1 MQKYNVTKSL
11 GGLNQDD
18 EVRFIPAGDYIYAE
32 NLRTAITEGGRM
44 GTQTNVRG
52 NWLITQYN
60 CPYTDVFPQGKNKT
74 LGYCED
80 IKNNSIIFFN
90 WNSNNEHGIYRF
102 WRDRTDA
109 NNPYGVCDQIV
120 SYDFG
125 WSENERIT
133 SASIVYGETGDLLYW
148 TDSVMPRKINL
159 TKGNLVDKK
168 KSWDLFLP
176 VTCDFPNLITFTFKN
191 KAGGTIK
198 TVIVGLSEPTVRN
211 VIIDDITSYINGL
224 NNVPVIAV
232 SCDCSL
238 QFVEKVSGEVWTVEV
253 DFGAIMIVPDN
264 WYGSVLIERFFDR
277 CKYPFLEPPLMEFA
291 IDSSYDP
298 NYVKNKVFQSR
309 LQPFYDDNEGSS
321 LTLGVWSQI
330 PINNLGCDGTSS
342 PQYNYIDI
350 DFNDSS
356 IANPQ
361 TLVLLKKINLIMREH
376 NTGADRKIIL
386 LEPCDFLDYDYTPNA
401 EKWVVHY
408 KFYNDIISSAID
420 SATAAKLFDDVPLKS
435 DAELYVKNKIVEGGI
450 LEGYNAPDCIDAKPQ
465 MEFGDTPNPKLH
477 KVKFRI
483 RILTFGLSD
492 AQVPMPL
499 PPLDVQTFYEAF
511 PTLRKYPF
519 WQPYYTIVRG
529 GIFHDVSRTTN
540 NFAFFGGGGFGTGA
554 GGDFGIRAGM
564 ESEFD
569 QRCPEGGFPVYAAGT
584 PYFAISK
591 QLNIGLGTDSSGALD
606 TSTPEKISQIGDYLY
621 GTANN
626 GGDLYSEVEI
636 LVPEGEYVFRVA
648 SHWCSFG
655 DKLAKGFAY
664 DLSSGTTYQKTSTN
678 VWGVVPAGKDPLDEF
693 LPQKEI
699 KIIVNSDISHAG
711 TFIIMD
717 LAPPYNVSIPPSDAN
732 TYFGKPLNFYLYD
745 SLGVTDINSNQFDGI
760 PVEKA
765 IVTFSAFHDYLVGWQ
780 ETAVTDHNG
789 YYFGI
794 SSGGALTQKA
804 YQVNNQI
811 LVDSALIGV
820 GSLSDL
826 FNKTCQLTNYAQQ
839 GFIFGGELL
848 SGIVPTSLS
857 TGRANAS
864 TYINGKVVDSATP
877 PNPIQSVLVVYEN
890 GRNDTTAIDG
900 SYSFVAWG
908 DMITP
913 NLPNFPNSP
922 LLNITEGT
930 NRVVDNLIFELPT
943 SCLPSYP
950 NGQEYSPVNIDP
962 FGTAVGE
969 YNPTNPYLIP
979 NFIIDEGNN
988 PSIKAHKRGGNY
1000 TYGLRLYDNA
1010 GRLCSVVKAFEMY
1023 VPFITEDIGKYQI
1036 ENFSGVVYPT
1046 GTYKYGKPSIKWVL
1060 SPNTVFPTWATTFQW
1075 MRVKNSIY
1083 GRYLQWVANQVT
1095 YLSATATATTPEI
1108 QTSFQN
1114 ADAVAIKISLSNITS
1129 YYAANNNS
1137 QVGYTY
1143 QAGDRVR
1150 LIANRSLVNYQG
1162 VNDFEVTSYDSTT
1175 QSIIIKPNGF
1185 PFEIQSGT
1193 LFEIFNPKSVETT
1206 DEQIYYEVG
1215 EVVSINNG
1223 IPAKYNGVFTNGDTY
1238 WRGRLIIVNDDAT
1251 KFASAYPVVIEDA
1264 SISDF
1269 YVSQDQDIGRIG
1281 IIDPNFKQ
1289 IYNPAKLRVSNDYQV
1304 SSANNGLSSFE
1315 ELNQKELDKSYGEIK
1330 RLFFVN
1336 NNLVVVTQNKEVSNY
1351 IGIITIQQASK
1362 GAEAGIL
1369 STTDQFFGTD
1379 YYHSKL
1385 LGADFAGSVVF
1396 NNNSQ
1401 LMGYNSRLANVW
1413 QYEQNGEQ
1421 VISDVKMINYFKG
1434 LAGKVTDCVGIYD
1447 RNYEEYI
1454 LTIWRDGVPETL
1466 AWCEAKKRWTTFYS
1480 FTPECY
1486 ASLGSEIYSF
1496 NQGAL
1501 YIHDKN
1507 PTRNLFYVFQQGVS
1521 KLNVVFN
1528 SEPDLYKNWQM
1539 CILKTLQDNYA
1550 NDWEVPMIYNDNKQQ
1565 SRLVKG
1571 SWTKRGEDWFASFKR
1586 NLLNPTVAN
1595 PILNAEPLRSS
1606 TLTCELVNAYTG
1618 DMRIYSW
1625 DSGYNYS
1632 ERTLP
1637 K

>member
-1 MQKYNVTKSL
+1 MQKYSVTKSI
-11 GGLNQDD
+11 GGLNVDD
-18 EVRFIPAGDYIYAE
+18 ELRFIPAGDYLYAE

-52 NWLITQYN
+52 TFLVTQYN
-60 CPYTDVFPQGKNKT
+60 CPYTDVFPQGTNKT
-74 LGYCED
+74 LGFCED
-80 IKNNSIIFFN
+80 IKNNSIVFFN
-90 WNSNNEHGIYRF
+90 WNSKRQHGIYRF
-102 WRDRTDA
+102 WRDRIDT

-120 SYDFG
+120 SFNFD
-125 WSENERIT
+125 WSETERIT
-133 SASIVYGETGDLLYW
+133 SANIVYGETGDLLYW
-148 TDSVMPRKINL
+148 TDSVMPRKVNL
-159 TKGNLVDKK
+159 TKGNVVDKL

-176 VTCDFPNLITFTFKN
+176 VTCDLPSIVTFTFKN
-191 KAGGTIK
+191 KSGG
-198 TVIVGLSEPTVRN
+198 VVYSVGEVLTEPTNREKC
-211 VIIDDITSYINGL
+211 IND
-224 NNVPVIAV
+224 IAV
-232 SCDCSL
+232 NLNSNVDSPVTVEACDCHL
-238 QFVEKVSGEVWTVEV
+238 KFVEKVSGELWTITV
-253 DFGAIMIVPDN
+253 DTGAIMIVPDN
-264 WYGSVLIERFFDR
+264 WYGATLIERFFDR
-277 CKYPFLEPPLMEFA
+277 CKYPFLEPPLMEYKV
-291 IDSSYDP
+291 DPLYDP

-321 LTLGVWSQI
+321 LALGVWSQI

-386 LEPCDFLDYDYTPNA
+386 LEPCDFLDYDYMDDV
-401 EKWVVHY
+401 WVVHY
-408 KFYNDIISSAID
+408 NFYNDIISSSID

-465 MEFGDTPNPKLH
+465 MEFGDTPNPKLW
-477 KVKFRI
+477 KISGLI
-483 RILTFGLSD
+483 RVFNYRLDNNGS
-492 AQVPMPL
+492 L
-499 PPLDVQTFYEAF
+499 PPQNTEPNILERRGAISYDTAMTYGGVS
-511 PTLRKYPF
+511 YP
-519 WQPYYTIVRG
+519 
-529 GIFHDVSRTTN
+529 
-540 NFAFFGGGGFGTGA
+540 FFGGYFEA
-554 GGDFGIRAGM
+554 NSELVINSDFAFNKKR
-564 ESEFD
+564 
-569 QRCPEGGFPVYAAGT
+569 QYLPEGGWAVYAAGT
-584 PYFAISK
+584 DYFTISK
-591 QLNIGLGTDSSGALD
+591 QRSLNNVAQRADGSFDVSNTVNKDLVKAIYDAAD
-606 TSTPEKISQIGDYLY
+606 PEEIYSTFEM
-621 GTANN
+621 
-626 GGDLYSEVEI
+626 
-636 LVPEGEYVFRVA
+636 LVPDGEYVIRLA

-655 DKLAKGFAY
+655 DILGKGFMY
-664 DLSSGTTYQKTSTN
+664 NLSAGRNYQKTSTY
-678 VWGVVPAGKDPLDEF
+678 VWG
-693 LPQKEI
+693 
-699 KIIVNSDISHAG
+699 
-711 TFIIMD
+711 
-717 LAPPYNVSIPPSDAN
+717 
-732 TYFGKPLNFYLYD
+732 
-745 SLGVTDINSNQFDGI
+745 INNQFDGSGYDYNYEI
-760 PVEKA
+760 KVVVSGGDVFIGEF
-765 IVTFSAFHDYLVGWQ
+765 IVADLVFPNLVDDASIYPSHSGYLYDNFGRTDVASLAQGTIVDRALVRNTIFNESSIYASYQ
-780 ETAVTDHNG
+780 QKITDHNG
-789 YYFGI
+789 FFYTFPDEDFNNSLTYANRFLAIQVGGDIHNTGTQYYE
-794 SSGGALTQKA
+794 
-804 YQVNNQI
+804 N
-811 LVDSALIGV
+811 VDGQSALALLTSQTITPSYPHDPIPSHLEIILPTDNPNGRLNSSTFV
-820 GSLSDL
+820 SGSVLDL
-826 FNKTCQLTNYAQQ
+826 NNNP
-839 GFIFGGELL
+839 
-848 SGIVPTSLS
+848 VP
-857 TGRANAS
+857 N
-864 TYINGKVVDSATP
+864 V
-877 PNPIQSVLVVYEN
+877 SVLVTH
-890 GRNDTTAIDG
+890 GRYGVTSTDG
-900 SYSFVAWG
+900 TYSILVWG
-908 DMITP
+908 DMGNTP
-913 NLPNFPNSP
+913 PFSPPVNLREDY
-922 LLNITEGT
+922 LLF
-930 NRVVDNLIFELPT
+930 NL
-943 SCLPSYP
+943 SVACGGQYP
-950 NGQEYSPVNIDP
+950 NGQEIFFSITPFGINSTTAPPPYSP
-962 FGTAVGE
+962 TAV
-969 YNPTNPYLIP
+969 YSVADFT
-979 NFIIDEGNN
+979 IDETNN
-988 PSIKAHKRGGNY
+988 PSVKAHKRGGNY
-1000 TYGLRLYDNA
+1000 TYGLRLYDDA

-1036 ENFSGVVYPT
+1036 EDFNGAVYPV

-1060 SPNTVFPTWATTFQW
+1060 ASNTRFPTWATTFQW

-1095 YLSATATATTPEI
+1095 YLSATATASTPEI

-1114 ADAVAIKISLSNITS
+1114 ADAVAIKISISNITS
-1129 YYAANNNS
+1129 YYAANNDS

-1185 PFEIQSGT
+1185 PTEIQSGT
-1193 LFEIFNPKSVETT
+1193 LFEIFNPKSVATE

-1215 EVVSINNG
+1215 EVVGVNNG
-1223 IPAKYNGVFTNGDTY
+1223 IPETFNGVFTNGDTY

-1289 IYNPAKLRVSNDYQV
+1289 IYNPAKMRVSNDYQV

-1315 ELNQKELDKSYGEIK
+1315 ELNQKELDKSFGEIK

-1351 IGIITIQQASK
+1351 IGIVTIQQASR
-1362 GAEAGIL
+1362 GAESGIL
-1369 STTDQFFGTD
+1369 STTEQFFGTE

-1385 LGADFAGSVVF
+1385 LGADFAAGVVF

-1413 QYEQNGEQ
+1413 QYQQNGEQ

-1480 FTPECY
+1480 FAPECY
-1486 ASLGSEIYSF
+1486 ASLGAEVYSF
-1496 NQGAL
+1496 NQGKL

-1507 PTRNLFYVFQQGVS
+1507 PIRNIFYGVQGIS

-1528 SEPDLYKNWQM
+1528 SDPDLYKNWQA
-1539 CILKTLQDNYA
+1539 CILKTLQDNFA
-1550 NDWEVPMIYNDNKQQ
+1550 NDWELPMIYNDNKQQ

-1586 NLLNPTVAN
+1586 NLLNPTVTN

-1606 TLTCELVNAYTG
+1606 TLVCELQNDYTG
-1618 DMRIYSW
+1618 DMRLYAW
-1625 DSGYNYS
+1625 DGSYIFA